1 MPNFQGS
8 GFTMEL
14 PDDCVDASSYAFVLP
29 ENNGFAANLT
39 VRFEPAMDVSDLK
52 AHVNISL
59 KTLKDNVTDFKMLNQ
74 VAGKRGSRQGVMSDY
89 EWGTGESRLRQKQY
103 CIMTEGENPRIYVLT
118 ATDLASNADQSEP
131 VFKNMMKHFVP
142 NQEQLF

>member
-14 PDDCVDASSYAFVLP
+14 PEDCMDASSYAFVLP
-29 ENNGFAANLT
+29 EYNGFSPNLT
-39 VRFEPAMDVSDLK
+39 IRFEPTTDVSDLQ

-59 KTLKDNVTDFKMLNQ
+59 DALKANVVDFVMINQ
-74 VAGKRGSRQGVMSDY
+74 VAGKRGPHNGVMSNY
-89 EWGTGESRLRQKQY
+89 EWGAGESRMRIKQY
-103 CIMTEGENPRIYVLT
+103 CIMTAGDVPRVYTLT
-118 ATDLASNADQSEP
+118 AVDLTSNADQSAP
-131 VFKNMMKHFVP
+131 VFNRMMKNFVP